1 MIIKKGCDCSWC
13 EAVSWDIVGE
23 LRDTIE
29 KLQQSLMMRGTCVC
43 APARSCVFVCSIGCS
58 SVVRSVSVPNTS
70 VPNRA
75 PSRNEWSF
83 VLIVTHCP
91 AEVDRAELEALLQV
105 KIEVSTDLRE
115 KLRAATEDIQDLR
128 TQIHEQQ
135 EKIAHLDLVCSPPPP
150 QQTCR
155 VAGASCC

>member
-1 MIIKKGCDCSWC
+1 
-13 EAVSWDIVGE
+13 
-23 LRDTIE
+23 
-29 KLQQSLMMRGTCVC
+29 
-43 APARSCVFVCSIGCS
+43 
-58 SVVRSVSVPNTS
+58 
-70 VPNRA
+70 
-75 PSRNEWSF
+75 